1 MMNLTELGA
10 NAQQFLKAHS
20 SERVSRWFFVVFNVI
35 EAE

>member
-20 SERVSRWFFVVFNVI
+20 SERVSRWYFHFQVQTI
-35 EAE
+35 Q